1 MGEAL
6 GFRSQKNGAER
17 VSALDFA
24 GASGLAAFGSASILQ
39 GRLAGELPDEIA
51 DAFPKAKTAAQQA
64 LQFSRS
70 APGMT
75 AALVGA
81 SSVEHAEEDFAL
93 SRIEP
98 AKPDAVLG
106 LFR

>member
-1 MGEAL
+1 
-6 GFRSQKNGAER
+6 
-17 VSALDFA
+17 
-24 GASGLAAFGSASILQ
+24 
-39 GRLAGELPDEIA
+39 LAGELPDEIV

-75 AALVGA
+75 AALVGV

-98 AKPDAVLG
+98 AEEDVVLG

>member
-1 MGEAL
+1 MVEAL
-6 GFRSQKNGAER
+6 GFRSQKNGSER

-24 GASGLAAFGSASILQ
+24 SASGLAAFGSASILQ
-39 GRLAGELPDEIA
+39 GRLAGELPDEIG
-51 DAFPKAKTAAQQA
+51 DAFPKVKTSAQLA

-75 AALVGA
+75 AALVGV

-98 AKPDAVLG
+98 ATADAVMG